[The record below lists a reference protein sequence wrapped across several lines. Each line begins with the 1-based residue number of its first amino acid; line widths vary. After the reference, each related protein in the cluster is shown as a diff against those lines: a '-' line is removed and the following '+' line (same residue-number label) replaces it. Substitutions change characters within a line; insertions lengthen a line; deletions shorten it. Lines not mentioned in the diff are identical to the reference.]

1 MTDQLINSVLPWP
14 PLGSGICWNGWQNSG
29 NTYLHPVDYKNI
41 TKAAPGW
48 RGPLGKVW
56 KDPKHG
62 SFCPP
67 WRCDVPTSQLVD
79 VFANL
84 GALWIPQF
92 RDFFFNGGF
101 IAWLIINSVSS
112 PCLFPGDWGRAG
124 SFKLLVMLCLSGGQC
139 LYCPGV
145 HQELPPYNQ
154 RLCYLPGSSQQYRN
168 FCVRPTSPPSVRRC
182 CRGF

>member
-1 MTDQLINSVLPWP
+1 MLIASPKLSPIFLTDQLINSVLPWP
-14 PLGSGICWNGWQNSG
+14 PLGSGIYWNGWQSSG
-29 NTYLHPVDYKNI
+29 NTYLHPVDYKDI

-84 GALWIPQF
+84 GALWMPQF
-92 RDFFFNGGF
+92 RDFFFF
-101 IAWLIINSVSS
+101 FLMEASSQRHDWLLTPSPAPVFSLGVEAGLEVSS
-112 PCLFPGDWGRAG
+112 F
-124 SFKLLVMLCLSGGQC
+124 
-139 LYCPGV
+139 
-145 HQELPPYNQ
+145 
-154 RLCYLPGSSQQYRN
+154 
-168 FCVRPTSPPSVRRC
+168 
-182 CRGF
+182 

>member
-1 MTDQLINSVLPWP
+1 MCSPGPPWAQEFAGMADRTREILIYIQLIIRILQRLHLDGEVHWARSGRILSTGASVPHGVAMCQPPSLWMCLPTWE
-14 PLGSGICWNGWQNSG
+14 LSES
-29 NTYLHPVDYKNI
+29 
-41 TKAAPGW
+41 
-48 RGPLGKVW
+48 R
-56 KDPKHG
+56 
-62 SFCPP
+62 
-67 WRCDVPTSQLVD
+67 
-79 VFANL
+79 NL
-84 GALWIPQF
+84 GI
-92 RDFFFNGGF
+92 FFFNGGF